1 MKILFVINNMKSAY
15 LDYEHTGVLTSVNR
29 RCVEIELTE
38 DQVKSINLEKTFNGE
53 ELETIESVSLKLES
67 NEPKR

>member
-1 MKILFVINNMKSAY
+1 MKILFIINDGAARYME
-15 LDYEHTGVLTSVNR
+15 YEHTGVLISVKR
-29 RCVEIELTE
+29 RCVEIELSG